1 MSNALAVV
9 ILAAGKG
16 TRMNSSK
23 PKVLHELAGL
33 PLISHVLLSVKALKP
48 KETVVVLSHEQEE
61 VKSVLHGVHIAYQA
75 ESLGTGDAVKAAFQ
89 KLDHFD
95 GTVLVTYGADPLIGI
110 ETLEKM
116 VMARDIKNPPDV
128 VVFGFKT
135 QTPKGYGRLLQ
146 NAEGRL
152 QKIVEASE
160 SENLEQSI
168 ELYNGG
174 AMAIDAK
181 KLPVFLDALEAT
193 NSKGEY
199 YLTDIIEIANKN
211 GGYVSIVEGDESEA
225 LGVDTQQDLATAE
238 NIIQSKLREQ
248 MMSGGVNFMAPET
261 VFLSYDTI
269 IGRNSRV
276 YPHVVFGKGV
286 TIGENSE
293 IKSFSHIEGARVGD
307 NSVIGPYAR
316 LREGTDLDNEARIG
330 NFVEVKKSKIG
341 RGVKVSHLSYIG
353 DAEIGTGTNI
363 GAGTITC
370 NYDGFNKYATKIGS
384 NSFIGSNVALVAPV
398 EVGDGAIVGAGS
410 TITNAVPKDAIAVT
424 RRDTRQVTG
433 GASRFRAKKK
443 SEE

>member
-61 VKSVLHGVHIAYQA
+61 VKCLLHGVHIAYQA
-75 ESLGTGDAVKAAFQ
+75 EPLGTGDAVKAAVQ

-116 VMARDIKNPPDV
+116 VMARAIENPPDV

-160 SENLEQSI
+160 AESLEQSI

-181 KLPVFLDALEAT
+181 KLPVFWMHWKRLIR
-193 NSKGEY
+193 K
-199 YLTDIIEIANKN
+199 AN
-211 GGYVSIVEGDESEA
+211 
-225 LGVDTQQDLATAE
+225 TT
-238 NIIQSKLREQ
+238 
-248 MMSGGVNFMAPET
+248 
-261 VFLSYDTI
+261 
-269 IGRNSRV
+269 
-276 YPHVVFGKGV
+276 
-286 TIGENSE
+286 
-293 IKSFSHIEGARVGD
+293 
-307 NSVIGPYAR
+307 
-316 LREGTDLDNEARIG
+316 
-330 NFVEVKKSKIG
+330 
-341 RGVKVSHLSYIG
+341 
-353 DAEIGTGTNI
+353 
-363 GAGTITC
+363 
-370 NYDGFNKYATKIGS
+370 
-384 NSFIGSNVALVAPV
+384 
-398 EVGDGAIVGAGS
+398 
-410 TITNAVPKDAIAVT
+410 
-424 RRDTRQVTG
+424 
-433 GASRFRAKKK
+433 
-443 SEE
+443 